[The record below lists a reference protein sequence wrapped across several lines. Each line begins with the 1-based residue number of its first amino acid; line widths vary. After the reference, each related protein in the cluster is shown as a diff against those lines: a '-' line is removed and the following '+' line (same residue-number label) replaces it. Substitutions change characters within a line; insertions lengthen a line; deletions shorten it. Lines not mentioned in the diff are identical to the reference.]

1 MLDSGVVIVMLASLL
16 AVAVG
21 SLVLF
26 AVSGLRGRVDASASQ
41 GVVLF
46 AKGLAVVLAGVAL
59 LMLIAVGASTA
70 YLLLEQDLDGESTA
84 LLAACLVLTIVLGS
98 TGLLLWTVVR
108 SGGQGTARAD
118 VAIMS
123 RNLTILTVIGCS
135 FVFVPPML
143 LALPLGVLFPL
154 ILLLGV
160 FAAACGAFAFIALA
174 AHRRRARESSLLWL
188 LAIAVEKRIP
198 LAEEVEAH
206 AGSVQGMFR
215 GRLRSFAALLRT
227 GESLPDALL
236 RTPGLLSALDITA
249 IQVAIETDS
258 LPRTLRQLAA
268 RGVDHLKLRAGT
280 PSLAGLIVYQ
290 VVLITIAQIIV
301 AFLMIF
307 IIPKFKKIF
316 EGFDTELPGA
326 TVALID
332 TSEFLATYFFIVGP
346 LLLFPIAALIAL
358 GVGYVA
364 GWENI
369 RAPWLTR
376 WFIRSDTPPILANLA
391 RIVASGKPL
400 PAGLAPMAVLYHRL
414 PVRRRLE
421 QVENDVAAGKRC
433 WPALHSAGLINHQ
446 ELAVLDA
453 AERVGNLPWA
463 LDELSESIQRRQR
476 FRLLA
481 WCETLWPF
489 CVVAVGALVCWI
501 CVAFFM
507 PLVQLLSG
515 LS

>member
-1 MLDSGVVIVMLASLL
+1 MLDSGVVIVILASLS
-16 AVAVG
+16 AIVVG
-21 SLVLF
+21 GLILF
-26 AVSGLRGRVDASASQ
+26 AVAGLRGRVETSPLQ
-41 GVVLF
+41 GVDLF
-46 AKGLAVVLAGVAL
+46 AKGLAVVLIAVAL

-70 YLLLEQDLDGESTA
+70 YLLLEDDLDGEATA
-84 LLAACLVLTIVLGS
+84 LLAVCLVLTIVLGS

-118 VAIMS
+118 VALMS
-123 RNLTILTVIGCS
+123 RNLTILTVIGCT

-154 ILLLGV
+154 IMLLGV
-160 FAAACGAFAFIALA
+160 FAAGCGAVAFIALA

-188 LAIAVEKRIP
+188 LAIAVEQRIP

-215 GRLRSFAALLRT
+215 SRLRAFAALLRT

-236 RTPGLLSALDITA
+236 RTPGLLSAPAVTA
-249 IQVAIETDS
+249 IQVAVETDS

-268 RGVDHLKLRAGT
+268 RGVDHLKLRTGT
-280 PSLAGLIVYQ
+280 PSLAGLLVYQ
-290 VVLITIAQIIV
+290 VALLTIAQFIV
-301 AFLMIF
+301 AGVMIY
-307 IIPKFKKIF
+307 IIPKFMKIF
-316 EGFDTELPGA
+316 EGFNTELPA
-326 TVALID
+326 VTIALID
-332 TSEFLATYFFIVGP
+332 TSDFLATYFFIFGP
-346 LLLFPIAALIAL
+346 LLLLPIAVIVALA
-358 GVGYVA
+358 VGYVS
-364 GWENI
+364 GWENV

-433 WPALHSAGLINHQ
+433 WPALHAAGLINRR